1 MQKDSKEVFETIRV
15 LYDFKNLT
23 ELSIYFEK
31 NGNWAA
37 KMAKKGSVPFPQC
50 VQTSIEKKVSMDYL
64 LFGGEANRS
73 VEGKISKLRNSVTDG
88 VFRAI
93 QTGLITP
100 NEDVSISFITE
111 VIMQDLNYIYEY
123 NTDAAEL
130 MSEKLMENLN
140 KTKQ

>member
-37 KMAKKGSVPFPQC
+37 QMAKKGSVPFPQC
-50 VQTSIEKKVSMDYL
+50 VQASIEKKVSMDYL
-64 LFGGEANRS
+64 LFGSKANKS
-73 VEGKISKLRNSVTDG
+73 VEEKISKLRNSVIDG

-100 NEDVSISFITE
+100 NEDVSISFITD
-111 VIMQDLNYIYEY
+111 VIMQELDYIHEY
-123 NTDAAEL
+123 NTDEARL
-130 MSEKLMENLN
+130 MSEQLLENFKN
-140 KTKQ
+140 T